1 MASSDFDARAFRHTV
16 GNFATG
22 VTVIAAEVDGSVRG
36 MTANAFSSLSL
47 DPPLVLFCCGKSAH
61 MSEAIRSA
69 SRFSVNVLSEAQQN
83 ISTYFAGGW
92 KDAAPPPFQFLPWHG
107 AHRLDGCIAAL
118 GCAVETILEGGDH
131 WIVVGRVF
139 ALHRSD
145 DARAPLLFF
154 RGRYGTL
161 GEPETVV

>member
-1 MASSDFDARAFRHTV
+1 VASSDFDARAFRHTV

-22 VTVIAAEVDGSVRG
+22 VTVVAAEVDGSVRG

-61 MSEAIRSA
+61 MSQAIRAA
-69 SRFSVNVLSEAQQN
+69 SRFSVNVLSETQQD

-92 KDAAPPPFQFLPWHG
+92 KDTTPPPFQFLAWHG
-107 AHRLDGCIAAL
+107 AHRLDGCIASL
-118 GCAVETILEGGDH
+118 GCSVETIIEGGDH
-131 WIVVGRVF
+131 WIVVGRVH

-145 DARAPLLFF
+145 DGRAPLLFF

-161 GEPETVV
+161 SEPETVL